1 MDYFIY
7 GAGIT
12 ELERL
17 IHIVGRISS
26 KKVKRVN
33 KVDFDIVKLLALLCF
48 NHLIQFSFILV
59 DNKYVFARSLDYR

>member
-17 IHIVGRISS
+17 VHIVGRISS

-33 KVDFDIVKLLALLCF
+33 KVDFDNVKLLALLCF
-48 NHLIQFSFILV
+48 NHPSYL
-59 DNKYVFARSLDYR
+59 SLNYGSLLF